1 MKQTQLANL
10 STNSKFQENNMLL
23 IN

>member
-10 STNSKFQENNMLL
+10 STNSKFQENNMIL